1 MTQDKLDLL
10 RGESETLKISIHWDI
25 PSRQAE
31 VRDSAIDHWSALS
44 LVILQD
50 VDEIQV
56 YYPSMYELM
65 QDLKGNSVVVLV
77 CELYQ

>member
-1 MTQDKLDLL
+1 M
-10 RGESETLKISIHWDI
+10 
-25 PSRQAE
+25 
-31 VRDSAIDHWSALS
+31 RDSAIDHWSALS

-65 QDLKGNSVVVLV
+65 QDLKGDLVVALV
-77 CELYQ
+77 RELYQ